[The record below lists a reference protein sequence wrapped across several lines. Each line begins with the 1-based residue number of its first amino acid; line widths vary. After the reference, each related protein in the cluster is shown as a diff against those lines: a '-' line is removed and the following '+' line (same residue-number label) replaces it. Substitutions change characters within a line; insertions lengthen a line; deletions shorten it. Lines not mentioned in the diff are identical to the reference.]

1 MRILKFQA
9 TWCGPC
15 KALSMIVAGV
25 GDKLTVPVQE
35 IDIEEDQAVAIRYGV
50 RGVPTMILLDDNDKE
65 IARKVGLVDE
75 QHLLEFANQTSSTL
89 GITSQG

>member
-15 KALSMIVAGV
+15 KALSMIVSGAA
-25 GDKLTVPVQE
+25 DKLTVPVQE

-50 RGVPTMILLDDNDKE
+50 RGVPTMVLLDDNDKE

-75 QHLLEFANQTSSTL
+75 HHLLEFA
-89 GITSQG
+89 SQR